1 MAGIGLGRGVASG
14 PIGGSN
20 EGGVLGGH
28 PVSSGLGGASA
39 LGGGLGG
46 PLGPTGHGGLGNP
59 APGGPNGLG
68 GSGLGGLGGSALG
81 GSALG
86 GSGLGAGGLSGNG
99 LGGNGLGGGALSGS
113 GASGGALGGTP
124 GLGTAGGS
132 GAPAVSVAPR
142 KLAGRR
148 RRETVAVL
156 IFSGAPIFES
166 SIPLSV
172 FGVDRQDAGVPR
184 YRLLVCAG
192 EDGPLTTTGGVTLTA
207 PFGLEA
213 LARAGTI
220 VVPAWRSISQP
231 PPVEAI
237 AALRKAHHEGARIIG
252 LCTGAFVL
260 AAAGLLDGRPATTHW
275 MYAPTLAKRYP
286 RVHVDPRELF
296 VDDGDV
302 LTSAGTAAGID
313 LCLHVVRSD
322 HGAEAANALARR
334 LVVPN
339 RRSGGGQAQYID
351 QSLPEEIGNDPLA
364 EVVTWALENL
374 NQQFDVEVLAARAY
388 MSRRTFDRRFRT
400 LTGSAPLQW
409 LITQRVLQ
417 AQRLLETSELSVDD
431 VARRCGFRSPV
442 ALRGH
447 FRRQLG
453 VSPAAYRT
461 SYRARRP
468 GPGPVVGVPAQGGSA
483 ERGGDRAAERATGT
497 TGGPGAPAVGA
508 GFGGGT
514 GVGGAT
520 GVGVS
525 GAVGVA
531 GTPGGTAAPAGGFTA
546 VGGAAASGGALGGSV
561 GGGVGGAGGGSA
573 GPGAAAPG
581 TPGSPVGATG
591 PLAAGGAGAAG
602 KGAGKSAGKGYGG
615 LPPGHGAAD
624 SGAVQGPAGTGAPRG
639 TGRPGVNG
647 SAATGRGLPPG
658 ALPPP
663 GKNRI
668 RPLVP
673 PQPGPATRRGPAGPP
688 RPVEHAVAEDG
699 HSQPSARGTG
709 GGHRTER
716 PAVDRSAADRSAVDR
731 SKVDRSA
738 TDRLAAERAA
748 AERSGRAVP
757 GGRAAGVTGAS
768 GGPGPADGGTRPTA
782 GRGTADHADRPG
794 LSGSQRPAARG
805 AGYGLPNP
813 AARPGGAF
821 TGETAPGGSEQRRAQ
836 PSAGTP
842 SRRDLTDAME
852 AMDAMDAVDTGADSA
867 AE

>member
-1 MAGIGLGRGVASG
+1 MNRVSRSETGPDGGQSPTGRTDRVPRGTTPFASPSLPTRPHPASDPGSG
-14 PIGGSN
+14 P
-20 EGGVLGGH
+20 H
-28 PVSSGLGGASA
+28 
-39 LGGGLGG
+39 GG
-46 PLGPTGHGGLGNP
+46 PGPSLGPDDGPAVRHAVSRTGHQESAASFGSLPPGAT
-59 APGGPNGLG
+59 APGG
-68 GSGLGGLGGSALG
+68 
-81 GSALG
+81 
-86 GSGLGAGGLSGNG
+86 GAV
-99 LGGNGLGGGALSGS
+99 GGNSG
-113 GASGGALGGTP
+113 P
-124 GLGTAGGS
+124 GS
-132 GAPAVSVAPR
+132 GAPLSGPAPR
-142 KLAGRR
+142 KLSGRR

-156 IFSGAPIFES
+156 IFGGAPIFES

-184 YRLLVCAG
+184 YRLLVCGG

-213 LARAGTI
+213 LSRAGTI

-417 AQRLLETSELSVDD
+417 AQRLLETSDLSVDD

-461 SYRARRP
+461 SYRTRRP
-468 GPGPVVGVPAQGGSA
+468 GPTPAVGVPAQGGPV
-483 ERGGDRAAERATGT
+483 DRS
-497 TGGPGAPAVGA
+497 GGPTAGSATPQPANA
-508 GFGGGT
+508 
-514 GVGGAT
+514 
-520 GVGVS
+520 
-525 GAVGVA
+525 
-531 GTPGGTAAPAGGFTA
+531 
-546 VGGAAASGGALGGSV
+546 GAAT
-561 GGGVGGAGGGSA
+561 GGAGHPGQPGHYGQPGQFGQPGRGGAFGQPGAYGPSGQQGQQGQSGQPGQPGQQGQSGKQ
-573 GPGAAAPG
+573 GPGRSG
-581 TPGSPVGATG
+581 Q
-591 PLAAGGAGAAG
+591 
-602 KGAGKSAGKGYGG
+602 
-615 LPPGHGAAD
+615 PP
-624 SGAVQGPAGTGAPRG
+624 
-639 TGRPGVNG
+639 
-647 SAATGRGLPPG
+647 
-658 ALPPP
+658 ALPSPA
-663 GKNRI
+663 KNRI
-668 RPLVP
+668 RALVP
-673 PQPGPATRRGPAGPP
+673 PQPGPATRRGPV

-699 HSQPSARGTG
+699 HSQPSARGKG
-709 GGHRTER
+709 AGHRTER
-716 PAVDRSAADRSAVDR
+716 PSPEPAAGRGAGTGAAGRRSVTPPSPATPAPAPTAAPVTTTGGRAPGAAPSAPAQAAVAAVAAPVGDPAPALGRVGAVGTASTGGPGGAVDGLTGGAATHGAGLLANSPTGHLGHPGHPSHPDEHSIDHPRDRSTEHSADHSTDRSPERAADRGEPPLGG
-731 SKVDRSA
+731 
-738 TDRLAAERAA
+738 TDGDPLPASRD
-748 AERSGRAVP
+748 RAV
-757 GGRAAGVTGAS
+757 G
-768 GGPGPADGGTRPTA
+768 
-782 GRGTADHADRPG
+782 
-794 LSGSQRPAARG
+794 
-805 AGYGLPNP
+805 
-813 AARPGGAF
+813 
-821 TGETAPGGSEQRRAQ
+821 
-836 PSAGTP
+836 
-842 SRRDLTDAME
+842 
-852 AMDAMDAVDTGADSA
+852 
-867 AE
+867 

>member
-1 MAGIGLGRGVASG
+1 MAA
-14 PIGGSN
+14 
-20 EGGVLGGH
+20 
-28 PVSSGLGGASA
+28 
-39 LGGGLGG
+39 
-46 PLGPTGHGGLGNP
+46 
-59 APGGPNGLG
+59 
-68 GSGLGGLGGSALG
+68 
-81 GSALG
+81 
-86 GSGLGAGGLSGNG
+86 
-99 LGGNGLGGGALSGS
+99 
-113 GASGGALGGTP
+113 
-124 GLGTAGGS
+124 
-132 GAPAVSVAPR
+132 APR
-142 KLAGRR
+142 KLSGRR

-156 IFSGAPIFES
+156 IFGGAPIFES

-192 EDGPLTTTGGVTLTA
+192 EEGPLATTGGLTLSA
-207 PFGLEA
+207 PYGLEA

-237 AALRKAHHEGARIIG
+237 TALRKAHHEGARIIG

-334 LVVPN
+334 LVVPS

-468 GPGPVVGVPAQGGSA
+468 GAGAPAQASAGGDPRTAGAIPSPASAAPMGGSA
-483 ERGGDRAAERATGT
+483 
-497 TGGPGAPAVGA
+497 PGQHG
-508 GFGGGT
+508 
-514 GVGGAT
+514 
-520 GVGVS
+520 
-525 GAVGVA
+525 
-531 GTPGGTAAPAGGFTA
+531 
-546 VGGAAASGGALGGSV
+546 
-561 GGGVGGAGGGSA
+561 
-573 GPGAAAPG
+573 
-581 TPGSPVGATG
+581 
-591 PLAAGGAGAAG
+591 
-602 KGAGKSAGKGYGG
+602 
-615 LPPGHGAAD
+615 GHG
-624 SGAVQGPAGTGAPRG
+624 GPAGHGQAGAPG
-639 TGRPGVNG
+639 FP
-647 SAATGRGLPPG
+647 
-658 ALPPP
+658 
-663 GKNRI
+663 
-668 RPLVP
+668 
-673 PQPGPATRRGPAGPP
+673 
-688 RPVEHAVAEDG
+688 
-699 HSQPSARGTG
+699 
-709 GGHRTER
+709 
-716 PAVDRSAADRSAVDR
+716 
-731 SKVDRSA
+731 
-738 TDRLAAERAA
+738 
-748 AERSGRAVP
+748 
-757 GGRAAGVTGAS
+757 
-768 GGPGPADGGTRPTA
+768 
-782 GRGTADHADRPG
+782 
-794 LSGSQRPAARG
+794 
-805 AGYGLPNP
+805 
-813 AARPGGAF
+813 
-821 TGETAPGGSEQRRAQ
+821 
-836 PSAGTP
+836 
-842 SRRDLTDAME
+842 
-852 AMDAMDAVDTGADSA
+852 
-867 AE
+867 

>member
-1 MAGIGLGRGVASG
+1 MHNPQAHPQAYPQAHPQSQHAQAPRYPSRPTGQLAVNLPTGTGGRPTTGPTSGPTSGPAYASPGGQHGQYGQYGQQPTAQTPHQVTGPAGGAGQPQAPGPSQSPAQGQASG
-14 PIGGSN
+14 QW
-20 EGGVLGGH
+20 
-28 PVSSGLGGASA
+28 
-39 LGGGLGG
+39 
-46 PLGPTGHGGLGNP
+46 TQQ
-59 APGGPNGLG
+59 APGQVPGQPGFP
-68 GSGLGGLGGSALG
+68 SA
-81 GSALG
+81 S
-86 GSGLGAGGLSGNG
+86 
-99 LGGNGLGGGALSGS
+99 LGGGAAALGAVPGGPSAGGAVLNGGGGA
-113 GASGGALGGTP
+113 GASGAMPL
-124 GLGTAGGS
+124 A
-132 GAPAVSVAPR
+132 APR
-142 KLAGRR
+142 KLSGRR

-156 IFSGAPIFES
+156 IFGGAPIFES

-192 EDGPLTTTGGVTLTA
+192 EEGPLSTTGGLTLTA
-207 PFGLEA
+207 PYGLEA
-213 LARAGTI
+213 LGRAGTI

-334 LVVPN
+334 LVVPS
-339 RRSGGGQAQYID
+339 RRGGGGQAQYID

-453 VSPAAYRT
+453 VSPATYRT
-461 SYRARRP
+461 TYRARRP
-468 GPGPVVGVPAQGGSA
+468 APVSGVPPQAHP
-483 ERGGDRAAERATGT
+483 GDRLTGALGPS
-497 TGGPGAPAVGA
+497 GGLNPLGSGAPTA
-508 GFGGGT
+508 GSGGT
-514 GVGGAT
+514 GGSGTTAGLSGASAQVGG
-520 GVGVS
+520 
-525 GAVGVA
+525 
-531 GTPGGTAAPAGGFTA
+531 
-546 VGGAAASGGALGGSV
+546 GGAATGQL
-561 GGGVGGAGGGSA
+561 SA
-573 GPGAAAPG
+573 GPQR
-581 TPGSPVGATG
+581 S
-591 PLAAGGAGAAG
+591 GAGAA
-602 KGAGKSAGKGYGG
+602 
-615 LPPGHGAAD
+615 PVH
-624 SGAVQGPAGTGAPRG
+624 
-639 TGRPGVNG
+639 
-647 SAATGRGLPPG
+647 
-658 ALPPP
+658 

-673 PQPGPATRRGPAGPP
+673 AQSGPATHRPLRTPDGPGERAGDAPGERTGARRPAHGVDGQQAE
-688 RPVEHAVAEDG
+688 RAVATERAERSERAVEHAVAEEDG
-699 HSQPSARGTG
+699 HGQPTARGLG
-709 GGHRTER
+709 QGHR
-716 PAVDRSAADRSAVDR
+716 ADGSAPPGGPGDGEAD
-731 SKVDRSA
+731 
-738 TDRLAAERAA
+738 
-748 AERSGRAVP
+748 G
-757 GGRAAGVTGAS
+757 GGRAA
-768 GGPGPADGGTRPTA
+768 
-782 GRGTADHADRPG
+782 
-794 LSGSQRPAARG
+794 RPA
-805 AGYGLPNP
+805 P
-813 AARPGGAF
+813 
-821 TGETAPGGSEQRRAQ
+821 
-836 PSAGTP
+836 
-842 SRRDLTDAME
+842 
-852 AMDAMDAVDTGADSA
+852 
-867 AE
+867 

>member
-1 MAGIGLGRGVASG
+1 MSRVSRSDAG
-14 PIGGSN
+14 PDGGQ
-20 EGGVLGGH
+20 
-28 PVSSGLGGASA
+28 P
-39 LGGGLGG
+39 
-46 PLGPTGHGGLGNP
+46 PTGLPGRSARVDGSAARAV
-59 APGGPNGLG
+59 APGRTPSPLTGSPLPGQAGPH
-68 GSGLGGLGGSALG
+68 
-81 GSALG
+81 
-86 GSGLGAGGLSGNG
+86 
-99 LGGNGLGGGALSGS
+99 
-113 GASGGALGGTP
+113 GGTP
-124 GLGTAGGS
+124 SGGTALTSGHLTPSAGSPATSAPHQAHGSHGSPFPSHGQFGSAQSHFAGGPADGGTAAGH
-132 GAPAVSVAPR
+132 GAPAVLSALHHPAPTR
-142 KLAGRR
+142 KLSGRR

-156 IFSGAPIFES
+156 IFGGAPIFES

-192 EDGPLTTTGGVTLTA
+192 EEGPLATTGGLTLTA
-207 PFGLEA
+207 PYGLEA
-213 LARAGTI
+213 LSRAGTI

-313 LCLHVVRSD
+313 LCLHVVRTD

-417 AQRLLETSELSVDD
+417 AQRLLETSDLSVDD

-468 GPGPVVGVPAQGGSA
+468 APAPAPAGVPVQGGPA
-483 ERGGDRAAERATGT
+483 DRLAGGPAPHPAAAPGHGPHGGHPQPAHQPP
-497 TGGPGAPAVGA
+497 GGPGQAV
-508 GFGGGT
+508 
-514 GVGGAT
+514 
-520 GVGVS
+520 
-525 GAVGVA
+525 
-531 GTPGGTAAPAGGFTA
+531 PGGPSAAAGAAPAGPA
-546 VGGAAASGGALGGSV
+546 
-561 GGGVGGAGGGSA
+561 GGVRRR
-573 GPGAAAPG
+573 P
-581 TPGSPVGATG
+581 PV
-591 PLAAGGAGAAG
+591 
-602 KGAGKSAGKGYGG
+602 
-615 LPPGHGAAD
+615 
-624 SGAVQGPAGTGAPRG
+624 VPA
-639 TGRPGVNG
+639 
-647 SAATGRGLPPG
+647 
-658 ALPPP
+658 
-663 GKNRI
+663 
-668 RPLVP
+668 
-673 PQPGPATRRGPAGPP
+673 QPGPAAVRRPRPAPERVGEQPGQRVAERP
-688 RPVEHAVAEDG
+688 GARVGDRTGGRAADRPVEHAVAEETGYD
-699 HSQPSARGTG
+699 QPSARGQG
-709 GGHRTER
+709 QGHRAEHTAAGGAGHPAPSER
-716 PAVDRSAADRSAVDR
+716 RTAGPSADGEGPAGAARRD
-731 SKVDRSA
+731 
-738 TDRLAAERAA
+738 RAA
-748 AERSGRAVP
+748 R
-757 GGRAAGVTGAS
+757 T
-768 GGPGPADGGTRPTA
+768 
-782 GRGTADHADRPG
+782 
-794 LSGSQRPAARG
+794 LSGSRD
-805 AGYGLPNP
+805 
-813 AARPGGAF
+813 
-821 TGETAPGGSEQRRAQ
+821 RAV
-836 PSAGTP
+836 G
-842 SRRDLTDAME
+842 
-852 AMDAMDAVDTGADSA
+852 
-867 AE
+867 